1 MSRENHGR
9 NTICNNHDATYA
21 HDENNKQPTTALAT
35 NTVDQFLADHV
46 PAGYSEPASQ
56 SALPVDSI
64 TREKQQRIMP
74 FQLSS

>member
-35 NTVDQFLADHV
+35 NTVD
-46 PAGYSEPASQ
+46 
-56 SALPVDSI
+56 
-64 TREKQQRIMP
+64 
-74 FQLSS
+74 